1 MNFQECSF
9 HSIVQE
15 ALFPLNKML
24 AFDSPKLKSF
34 RKCTEMGTFLLQWIF
49 A

>member
-15 ALFPLNKML
+15 ALFPLSRML
-24 AFDSPKLKSF
+24 AFDSLKLKSF
-34 RKCTEMGTFLLQWIF
+34 RKHTEMSTFLLQWIF